1 MNQEFN
7 EDDSTSFVMK
17 IVIIVAAIVVFI
29 CLFLSQGCRTK
40 TEATY
45 QYFESGK
52 IQAQSYK
59 ADTGFMFFSEGANKT
74 LSPSLSV
81 NGVSF

>member
-1 MNQEFN
+1 MNDEFK
-7 EDDSTSFVMK
+7 DDESTSFVMRM
-17 IVIIVAAIVVFI
+17 IIIVAAIVVAL
-29 CLFLSQGCRTK
+29 CLFLATGCRTK

-59 ADTGFMFFSEGANKT
+59 TDTGFMFFSEGANKT